1 MDEINELVITLK
13 KEVERLKQ
21 LTAMA
26 A

>member
-1 MDEINELVITLK
+1 MDEMKELVITLK

>member
-1 MDEINELVITLK
+1 MDEIKELVITLK